1 MFSKISGNEG
11 SSVILPCEVKGEPMP
26 SITWHSPNNEAIL
39 SDSNKFEIVNRT
51 NLKINFLNQK
61 DHGIYRCYAHN
72 EFSNNYLR
80 KKFGSIF
87 LNIDCKSLKNFQ

>member
-1 MFSKISGNEG
+1 M
-11 SSVILPCEVKGEPMP
+11 LPCEVRGEPKP
-26 SITWHSPNNEAIL
+26 SIIWQNPNYEAIEF
-39 SDSNKFEIVNRT
+39 DSNKYEIVNDT
-51 NLKINFLNQK
+51 NLKINFLHQK

-87 LNIDCKSLKNFQ
+87 LNIDCKVKIVYR